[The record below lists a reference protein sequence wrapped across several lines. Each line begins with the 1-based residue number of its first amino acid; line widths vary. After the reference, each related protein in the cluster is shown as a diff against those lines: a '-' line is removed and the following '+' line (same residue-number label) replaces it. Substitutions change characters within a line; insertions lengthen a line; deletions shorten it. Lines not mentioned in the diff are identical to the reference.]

1 MRHLGQVTLS
11 EAAALKTVRLKKERG
26 LSNHLS
32 KSGAGHESGAD
43 DMLKKNEDIDRALEA
58 LQKQPTQEGLAHA
71 LTVIRHRMQDGG
83 QLIVSVEPPAGD
95 GRISLRAIS
104 TEDGGRWWTAFTSF
118 EEQSRG
124 GDSVQSAFQAD
135 IRQLFHA
142 ALSVP
147 ELDGIVINPWNH
159 TLRMDKTLIR
169 ITIGEK

>member
-1 MRHLGQVTLS
+1 MS
-11 EAAALKTVRLKKERG
+11 ESHAT
-26 LSNHLS
+26 STN
-32 KSGAGHESGAD
+32 AD
-43 DMLKKNEDIDRALEA
+43 DILKKNEEIDRALES

-71 LTVIRHRMQDGG
+71 LTVIRQCMRDGG
-83 QLIVSVEPPAGD
+83 QFIVSVDPPAGD
-95 GRISLRAIS
+95 GRISLRAIR

-124 GDSVQSAFQAD
+124 GDAVQSAFQAD
-135 IRQLFHA
+135 IGQLFHA

-159 TLRMDKTLIR
+159 TIRMDKTLIR